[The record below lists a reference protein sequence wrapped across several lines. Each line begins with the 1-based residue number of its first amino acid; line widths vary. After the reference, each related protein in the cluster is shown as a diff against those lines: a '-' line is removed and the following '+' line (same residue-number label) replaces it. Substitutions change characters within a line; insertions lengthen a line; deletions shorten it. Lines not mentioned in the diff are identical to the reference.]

1 MHAYILRRLLL
12 IVPTLLIITLI
23 VFTGLRFIPG
33 DAVDIMVTLTP
44 YKTGGEDPRI
54 VLRRDLGLDQPI
66 HVQYGRW
73 MAGIMRGDLGTSFWS
88 KLPVTQQVVIGL
100 PVSLE
105 VGALALVFSLLI
117 ALPVAIYS
125 GIRPDSITDHLLRAI
140 AITFIVT
147 IQPGWPT

>member
-23 VFTGLRFIPG
+23 VFAGLRFIPG

-44 YKTGGEDPRI
+44 IQDRRRGIRASCC
-54 VLRRDLGLDQPI
+54 RRDLGLDQPI

-100 PVSLE
+100 PC
-105 VGALALVFSLLI
+105 
-117 ALPVAIYS
+117 
-125 GIRPDSITDHLLRAI
+125 RWR
-140 AITFIVT
+140 
-147 IQPGWPT
+147 